1 MQKAKY
7 VMNCRIMSSRDS
19 TVIIIP
25 ARMAASRLPGKPLAD
40 IAGKPM
46 IQHVWERAMAADIA
60 PVYVATDH
68 QEIANVIRAAGG
80 RSVITRDDHPSGSD
94 RVFEALQI
102 IDPSGSF
109 DTILNLQGDLPEMDP
124 CIPEALVT
132 ALDRSGADLAT
143 LVTPA
148 TAEEAVRPQVVKAA
162 VAWDNGCNQ
171 PATNDNR
178 FGTALY
184 FSRAPIPAGAT
195 EYNHHVGVYGWRRSA
210 LSAFVRLP
218 PSPLELTEKLEQL
231 RALEAGMTIAVAQI
245 NAAPRGVDTNDD
257 LIATR
262 RRLGH

>member
-1 MQKAKY
+1 M
-7 VMNCRIMSSRDS
+7 
-19 TVIIIP
+19 
-25 ARMAASRLPGKPLAD
+25 
-40 IAGKPM
+40 
-46 IQHVWERAMAADIA
+46 
-60 PVYVATDH
+60 
-68 QEIANVIRAAGG
+68 
-80 RSVITRDDHPSGSD
+80 ITRDDHPSGSD

-102 IDPSGSF
+102 IDPNGSF
-109 DTILNLQGDLPEMDP
+109 KTILNLQGDLPEMDP
-124 CIPEALVT
+124 GIPEALVT

-162 VAWDNGCNQ
+162 ITWDNGCDQ
-171 PATNDNR
+171 PATNASR

-245 NAAPRGVDTNDD
+245 NAAPGGVDTNDD